1 MRIISSGSWGA
12 LGNASNVFSAGGV
25 HRGRGHSI
33 VMISAHHKLQ
43 QFLPNSW
50 FWIKS
55 QNIHSAEETKPNP
68 ISEPSCSKL
77 LWNFKSWRISVF
89 LLWRNVLSACFLEL
103 LIKICHAV
111 INSFK
116 NVTGS
121 NPHQGRGS
129 RQLCLAVDF
138 WLRKGRG
145 AQGEQLCELQCS
157 EPQQGCAGHFWAPA
171 SHKLLLPPR
180 VCSRLTLSWTCSDN
194 APDSPLFIYFYHCKW
209 K

>member
-25 HRGRGHSI
+25 QMGRGHSTM
-33 VMISAHHKLQ
+33 MIPAHHKLQ

-89 LLWRNVLSACFLEL
+89 LLWRNVLSTCFLEL

-116 NVTGS
+116 NVTFNVCS

-129 RQLCLAVDF
+129 SSFAL
-138 WLRKGRG
+138 
-145 AQGEQLCELQCS
+145 QGIFGSGKDRESRESSSGSCSAHSPSRDVQGIFGLLHPINSCSHPESAPELDLQWQC
-157 EPQQGCAGHFWAPA
+157 
-171 SHKLLLPPR
+171 PR
-180 VCSRLTLSWTCSDN
+180 FSSLYLFLS
-194 APDSPLFIYFYHCKW
+194 L
-209 K
+209 

>member
-1 MRIISSGSWGA
+1 MLWETPLVCFKHLKMGIGQSMM
-12 LGNASNVFSAGGV
+12 
-25 HRGRGHSI
+25 
-33 VMISAHHKLQ
+33 MISAHCKLQ

-77 LWNFKSWRISVF
+77 LWNFKSLRISVF
-89 LLWRNVLSACFLEL
+89 LLWRNVLNTCFLEL

-121 NPHQGRGS
+121 DAHQG
-129 RQLCLAVDF
+129 Q
-138 WLRKGRG
+138 RG
-145 AQGEQLCELQCS
+145 AGSFAFQWIFGLGKDTDSRESSSVICGATELQD
-157 EPQQGCAGHFWAPA
+157 GCTEGFLGACIP
-171 SHKLLLPPR
+171 
-180 VCSRLTLSWTCSDN
+180 
-194 APDSPLFIYFYHCKW
+194 
-209 K
+209 